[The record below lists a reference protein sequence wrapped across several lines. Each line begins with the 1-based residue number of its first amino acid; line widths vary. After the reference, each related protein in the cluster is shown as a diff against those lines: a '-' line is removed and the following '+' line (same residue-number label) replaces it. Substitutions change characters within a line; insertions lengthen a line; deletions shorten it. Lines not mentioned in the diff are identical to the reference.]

1 MSHRVY
7 DLSKQ
12 LNMENAELMTLLKE
26 RGYDIRSPSSTID
39 NISAEALL
47 TEFAS
52 RITKPV
58 VVEPVAPAPVPVAP
72 VPERPA
78 IPPMGTVKTAADL
91 ERERRER
98 EAAEAAAKAAAKA
111 AATPVSSTPSVPA
124 GAPKLPPLPT
134 SRMVPS
140 SPPRPPLPP
149 LAPKYPTM
157 SAPSPMANRAPGLPP
172 PSLGRS
178 PAMPG
183 PASGVVIAPQRP
195 KVAPAGSPAS
205 NPGPAGAPKL
215 PPPSI
220 KSAPVGSSAAGAAVG
235 APPSSAGAGSAAEP
249 ELTGAGKVLQGKPP
263 FIVRD
268 FAVMLGIKPFRLI
281 SELMEVGIFASMNQA
296 VEEDVAVRMARRHGF
311 LLEIKHRGGQQPAAA
326 KKPAPEPVDESK
338 FLEPRPPVVCVLG
351 HVNHG
356 KTSLLDAIRET
367 NVVQGEAGGI
377 TQHTGAYQVEH
388 NKHKITFLDTPG
400 HAAFS
405 KMRER
410 GANLTDIAVLVVAAD
425 DGFMPQT
432 DEALQFAQAAGV
444 PVVVAINK
452 TDAKGANIDRVKQ
465 GMQQRGITSE
475 DWGGETL
482 CVAISALKKQK
493 IPELL
498 DAILLQ
504 AEILELKA
512 NPKCA
517 AEGVVVE
524 SQVEIGRGAT
534 AMVIVEKGTLKS
546 GDALVC
552 GDQYCKVR
560 AMVNDRGEAVKT
572 ATPSTPVRLLGWSGA
587 PDAGAQFRVVKN
599 EREAKAEAEATAQA
613 AKREAMGD
621 GSPSSQVNDLNA
633 LLQAIHETKQK
644 VFRCIVKGDVHGTV
658 EALEG
663 CLLDLKSEKVSL
675 EVIASAVGPIGQN
688 DIIMASASEAAVVG
702 FNVRL
707 ENGVVAL
714 AKHKGVRIIQH
725 DIIYELLNQVRES
738 MAELLDPV
746 LRENRLGAAEVRQVF
761 PVAKGFVAGCMV
773 TEGRVQRDGHA
784 RLLRKGAAV
793 FTGRVGTLKR
803 FKDDATEV
811 RAGFECGIGLE
822 GWEDYQPGDVIE
834 SFEVLKIRATL

>member
-7 DLSKQ
+7 DLSKI
-12 LNMENAELMTLLKE
+12 LNMENKELMTLLKD
-26 RGYDIRSPSSTID
+26 RGYDIKSPSSTID
-39 NISAEALL
+39 KISAEALL
-47 TEFAS
+47 QEFES

-58 VVEPVAPAPVPVAP
+58 EPEPLAPPPPPVAPARPTAP
-72 VPERPA
+72 PT
-78 IPPMGTVKTAADL
+78 GFVKTSEDL
-91 ERERRER
+91 DRERRER

-111 AATPVSSTPSVPA
+111 AAAPTGIPSGGMVAPRPQAPGPRMAPPMPPRA
-124 GAPKLPPLPT
+124 GPMSPPKLPPM
-134 SRMVPS
+134 SM
-140 SPPRPPLPP
+140 PPL
-149 LAPKYPTM
+149 M
-157 SAPSPMANRAPGLPP
+157 NRAPGMPP
-172 PSLGRS
+172 MGVR
-178 PAMPG
+178 PAPMPG
-183 PASGVVIAPQRP
+183 PASGVVIAPKARVP
-195 KVAPAGSPAS
+195 SPSSGAS
-205 NPGPAGAPKL
+205 YPGPMAAPKGPAKSAPSPVAGGNAGAGAPPRPPEAAISAQPADGDGPMPGNGKL
-215 PPPSI
+215 
-220 KSAPVGSSAAGAAVG
+220 
-235 APPSSAGAGSAAEP
+235 
-249 ELTGAGKVLQGKPP
+249 LQGKPP

-268 FAVMLGIKPFRLI
+268 FAVMLGIKPFKLI

-296 VEEDVAVRMARRHGF
+296 VDEEVAMRMARRHGF
-311 LLEIKHRGGQQPAAA
+311 LLEIKHRGEQQAPVE
-326 KKPAPEPVDESK
+326 KKPVPTPEDESK
-338 FLEPRPPVVCVLG
+338 LLEPRPPIVCVLG

-367 NVVQGEAGGI
+367 NVVAGEAGGI
-377 TQHTGAYQVEH
+377 TQHTGAYQVVH
-388 NKHKITFLDTPG
+388 NNHKITFLDTPG

-432 DEALQFAQAAGV
+432 DEALQFAQKAGV

-452 TDAKGANIDRVKQ
+452 VDAKGANIDRVKQ

-482 CVAISALKKQK
+482 CVPISALKKQK

-498 DAILLQ
+498 EAILLQ

-512 NPKCA
+512 NPKCP

-534 AMVIVEKGTLKS
+534 ATVIVQKGTLKP

-552 GDQYCKVR
+552 GQEYCKVR
-560 AMVNDRGEAVKT
+560 SLVNDRGETVKE
-572 ATPSTPVRLLGWSGA
+572 ATPSTPVRMLGWSGA
-587 PDAGAQFRVVKN
+587 PDSGAKFRVVKH
-599 EREAKAEAEATAQA
+599 EREAKAEAEATAMA
-613 AKREAMGD
+613 AKRLALGD
-621 GSPSSQVNDLNA
+621 GSPNTQVNDLDA
-633 LLQAIHETKQK
+633 LLKAIHETKQK

-663 CLLDLKSEKVSL
+663 CLKDLKTDKVGL
-675 EVIASAVGPIGQN
+675 EIVGSAVGPIGKN
-688 DIIMASASEAAVVG
+688 DIIMASASEASVVG

-714 AKHKGVRIIQH
+714 AKHKGVRLIQH
-725 DIIYELLNQVRES
+725 EIIYELLNQVREA
-738 MAELLDPV
+738 MAELLDPE

-773 TEGRVQRDGHA
+773 TEGRVERDAHA

-803 FKDDATEV
+803 FKDDAKEV
-811 RAGFECGIGLE
+811 RAGFECGLGLE
-822 GWEDYQPGDVIE
+822 GCGDYQPGDVIE
-834 SFEVLKIRATL
+834 CFEIQQIRAKL